1 MSSARMLLVAVL
13 ILVSGG
19 AELQAQRRR
28 GGVADEVPQ
37 ARPSLGL
44 QLKEEGGRLVV
55 VDVIPGSPAEAA
67 GILPGDVILN
77 VAGGA
82 VTNVIMLQRWV
93 AVASARGVK
102 LDLGLERAGR
112 ALTIQVGAAP
122 GAQGAIS
129 RPRFPTG
136 AATPI
141 PTRAQAP
148 MAGQGFNVLRYAALD
163 PRSGEVVCWGDYDP
177 AYPTGAIPY
186 EALLAEALRNPSP
199 SFSLEPTPAGR
210 SAGQTLDRRIAS
222 DAERMSRDAAYAQ
235 NFSLRLLQ
243 VLGKDLAQRPD
254 GQRFATRCGKA
265 FGLTPAEA
273 MDVLQPEQGKQARG
287 MNGYMTLIAK
297 AVRHFNAP
305 VAADALL
312 TMIAGDIWGALDQL
326 GVGTEGR
333 SVRDAFQ
340 AGTMPKEQAFAK
352 LEALVWKGFLAKTSL
367 TSSAADAELARRGPA
382 AFTPW
387 AQERFTTWVSDK
399 VYTQMMHGLVL
410 GEEAI
415 HRLYPGLPALELQPV
430 CLDGLDPKSSLGQV
444 FMRADVAMKSIL
456 ALSDLADRVPGHRSQ
471 AEYHQAFLAQRGKGG
486 TGGGLRARTWLQP
499 GMVEL
504 RVDPQGALVRFG
516 EAQMGIRS
524 QMLVDTGGFGGLQ
537 QEGLNA
543 YATEVSARYEA
554 YARVEPEL
562 HRLREAAKVLAL
574 ARWARAR
581 GLTLRSASGT
591 GEGALGMVPK
601 GFVQATFLME
611 GERLFLQPA
620 AVGGVDFS
628 SQRGE
633 GWVKAQPEAGI
644 VPSALGQLQA
654 SAALAGQAADRAL
667 AGDLTGARELAQ
679 RSADAMTGKLQGGA
693 LPDLPVPTAVEVLPM
708 AQAST
713 GLLGRVQNTT
723 ARLQQAGPGT
733 PEAEAA
739 RVELQG
745 LREQSQRLVATPQ
758 AAPQVVALLRTP
770 GPLPKASPPV
780 VEPTPAPPA
789 AVEKAF
795 SPEDRRR
802 LLDEATALRNEL
814 CRIRGQFQ
822 KLNANIQA
830 DQAQRTTWEGEIE
843 GAYGRA
849 WDRLTKDIMVD
860 AFAGVLLDRWNKVVG
875 KGLRSAEERAKL
887 AKAAQVLKTMQ
898 LARNYQDFADWAS
911 LESVDSEY
919 VREGLT
925 QVFDQVE
932 GEEVTRQ
939 MLMRWLKRPIPKG
952 TMDYYGAAKNVVD
965 TAFDLTAE
973 GFAWARLR
981 QMDRNSEDFL
991 KAVKALAHRQTQV
1004 LEGIHAREKALGL
1017 PPGTTRDGCN

>member
-1 MSSARMLLVAVL
+1 MSSARMLLVALLV
-13 ILVSGG
+13 LVSGG
-19 AELQAQRRR
+19 AELHAQRRR
-28 GGVADEVPQ
+28 GEIAVDPQ
-37 ARPSLGL
+37 SRPSLGL

-55 VDVIPGSPAEAA
+55 AGVIPGSPAEAA
-67 GILPGDVILN
+67 GILPGDVILD

-82 VTNVIMLQRWV
+82 VTNVVMLQRWV

-112 ALTIQVGAAP
+112 ALKVQVGTALLAVP
-122 GAQGAIS
+122 AAQGAVS
-129 RPRFPTG
+129 RPGFAAPAVTPT
-136 AATPI
+136 P
-141 PTRAQAP
+141 
-148 MAGQGFNVLRYAALD
+148 GQGFNVLRYAALD

-177 AYPTGAIPY
+177 AYSTGAIPY

-210 SAGQTLDRRIAS
+210 SAGQELDRRIAS
-222 DAERMSRDAAYAQ
+222 DADRMARDAAYAQ
-235 NFSLRLLQ
+235 QFALRLLQ

-254 GQRFATRCGKA
+254 GQRFAARCGKA

-287 MNGYMTLIAK
+287 INGYMTLIAK

-340 AGTMPKEQAFAK
+340 AGRMPKDQAFAK

-367 TSSAADAELARRGPA
+367 TPSAAEAELARRGPA

-399 VYTQMMHGLVL
+399 VYTQMMDGLVL

-415 HRLYPGLPALELQPV
+415 HRLYPGLPALQLQPV
-430 CLDGLDPKSSLGQV
+430 CLDGLDPKSNLAQV

-456 ALSDLADRVPGHRSQ
+456 ALSDLANRVPGHRSQ

-486 TGGGLRARTWLQP
+486 AGGGLRARTWLQP
-499 GMVEL
+499 GAVEL

-524 QMLVDTGGFGGLQ
+524 QMLEDTGRFGSLQ

-543 YATEVSARYEA
+543 YATEVSSRYEA

-581 GLTLRSASGT
+581 GLTLRSASGN

-633 GWVKAQPEAGI
+633 GWVKAQPEAGV

-679 RSADAMTGKLQGGA
+679 RSADAMTGRLQGGA
-693 LPDLPVPTAVEVLPM
+693 LPNLPMPTAVEAFPM

-713 GLLGRVQNTT
+713 GLLGRVQSTT

-733 PEAEAA
+733 PETEAA

-745 LREQSQRLVATPQ
+745 LRDQSQRLATTPQ
-758 AAPQVVALLRTP
+758 AAPQVVALLRAP
-770 GPLPKASPPV
+770 GPLPQAATPV
-780 VEPTPAPPA
+780 VTPEPTPAP
-789 AVEKAF
+789 VVGKAL

-802 LLDEATALRNEL
+802 LLEETTALRNEL

-830 DQAQRTTWEGEIE
+830 DQAQRKTWEEEIE

-911 LESVDSEY
+911 LESVDAAY

-981 QMDRNSEDFL
+981 QMDRNSDGFL

-1004 LEGIHAREKALGL
+1004 LEGIHAREKELGL
-1017 PPGTTRDGCN
+1017 PPGATRDGCN